1 MHTEYSSSRRY
12 PRIPSRNTI
21 LVKKLDT
28 PTPGRLTKTQ
38 VLGLGGCM
46 FLSDDSIGVDS
57 HLSLHIA
64 VKDRF
69 IRAQAKVVYEILKED
84 RFEVGVQ
91 FLEITPEEMALLE
104 TVFHQ
109 PEDLV
114 LLPDPPLTREN
125 VR

>member
-1 MHTEYSSSRRY
+1 MHTEYSASRRY

-28 PTPGRLTKTQ
+28 PTPGRLTRTQ

-46 FLSDDSIGVDS
+46 FLSDDSIGIDS

-69 IRAQAKVVYEILKED
+69 IRSKARVVYEIPKGD

-91 FLEITPEEMALLE
+91 FMEISDEERKLLE

-109 PEDLV
+109 SDDLV
-114 LLPDPPLTREN
+114 LLPDAPLSREN